1 MKLSAILLACS
12 VSAAET
18 DNSPLAK
25 LNNLRSIGI
34 KLILSDSDH
43 KRMDWKEKWV
53 RKFRFNSNR
62 MAKNFVRC
70 GSTDVEAD
78 EQFDVEYNTENH
90 CETINQLTSGFSNWT
105 DRYMSLCSGQRKKA
119 HQKNRME
126 KWQNMLN
133 KGNGLLLNLLKIHD
147 S

>member
-18 DNSPLAK
+18 DDSPLTK

-62 MAKNFVRC
+62 MAKNFVKRVNKNKAPF
-70 GSTDVEAD
+70 SPRDLFLKTPSFVKR
-78 EQFDVEYNTENH
+78 NTKVGAPRPEK
-90 CETINQLTSGFSNWT
+90 CKIEKPQVLYFLFQILGQPPLLYFTFTKLGANQ
-105 DRYMSLCSGQRKKA
+105 YA
-119 HQKNRME
+119 
-126 KWQNMLN
+126 
-133 KGNGLLLNLLKIHD
+133 
-147 S
+147 